1 MARVEPAIGDGLEAP
16 LKLLEEFMRGGEP
29 VPETLVAALQEAVER
44 GDLEVLVAYEDA
56 GVIGVLV
63 LSYRLNVSAGGW
75 FASIEE
81 LYVRPEARRRGAGK
95 ALLEAA
101 GERCRARGISY
112 VEAQTV
118 EEVAAFYATAGYEDE
133 EGVRVMSRSYPL

>member
-1 MARVEPAIGDGLEAP
+1 MVRVEPATGDGLEAP
-16 LKLLEEFMRGGEP
+16 LKLLEEFLRDGEP
-29 VPETLVAALQEAVER
+29 VPETLVATLQEVVER
-44 GDLEVLVAYEDA
+44 GDLEVLAAYEDA
-56 GVIGVLV
+56 GAIGVLV
-63 LSYRLNVSAGGW
+63 LSYRLNVSAGGR

-112 VEAQTV
+112 VEAQAV
-118 EEVAAFYATAGYEDE
+118 EEAATFYAMAGYEGE
-133 EGVRVMSRSYPL
+133 EGVRVMSQSYPL